1 MTTMDWKR
9 MAVRETAAAL
19 VVVALALAAAC
30 GPKSTQPPPGGNQ
43 PDKFLHDK
51 GTEALNDKKWIRAR
65 EYFRQLVDNYP
76 QSPLRPDA
84 KLALGDTYLGENSL
98 ESLVLGIN
106 EFREFLSFY
115 PTHKRADYAQ
125 YKLGLAH
132 YAQMLGPQ
140 RDQTQTKE
148 AVAEFEVFLERYPDS
163 TLMGEVRKK
172 LREARDRL
180 SQSEYEVG
188 VFYWR
193 TRWYPGAVDR
203 FREVLKKDPEFTGRD
218 GLYFHLADS
227 LMRMNLAA
235 EAVPYLD
242 RLLKEYERS
251 EYLERGQKLLAEA
264 KAALPAD
271 AVRKDEKSGEKKKEE
286 KKVEEKK

>member
-1 MTTMDWKR
+1 MTR
-9 MAVRETAAAL
+9 GIAAAVVAAAL
-19 VVVALALAAAC
+19 ALGAGC
-30 GPKSTQPPPGGNQ
+30 GPKRAEPPPGGNQ
-43 PDKFLHDK
+43 PDKFLYDK
-51 GTEALNDKKWIRAR
+51 GTEALNDRKWMRAR

-84 KLALGDTYLGENSL
+84 KLSLGDTYLGENSL
-98 ESLVLGIN
+98 ESLVLGTN

-132 YAQMLGPQ
+132 FQQMLGPQ

-148 AVAEFEVFLERYPDS
+148 AIAEFELFLERYPES
-163 TLMGEVRKK
+163 PLIEEVRKK
-172 LREARDRL
+172 YREARDRL
-180 SQSEYEVG
+180 SRSEYEVG

-218 GLYFHLADS
+218 GLYYYLADS
-227 LMRMNLAA
+227 LVKMNLAA

-242 RLLKEYERS
+242 RLIKEYERS
-251 EYLERGQKLLAEA
+251 EFLERGQKLMAEA
-264 KAALPAD
+264 KATLPAD
-271 AVRKDEKSGEKKKEE
+271 AVRKDEKQDEKKDDKA
-286 KKVEEKK
+286 K

>member
-1 MTTMDWKR
+1 MKTMYRRITVPRTTVALLA
-9 MAVRETAAAL
+9 AVLLAA
-19 VVVALALAAAC
+19 VLALASAC
-30 GPKSTQPPPGGNQ
+30 GPKRAEPPPGGTQ
-43 PDKFLHDK
+43 PDKFLYDK
-51 GTEALNDKKWIRAR
+51 GTEALNDRQWMRAR

-132 YAQMLGPQ
+132 FQQMLGPQ

-148 AVAEFEVFLERYPDS
+148 AIAGFEVFLERYPQSSLID
-163 TLMGEVRKK
+163 EVRKK
-172 LREARDRL
+172 YREARDRL

-203 FREVLKKDPEFTGRD
+203 FRELLKEDPEFSNRD
-218 GLYFHLADS
+218 GVYFHLADS

-242 RLLKEYERS
+242 RLLKEFQKS
-251 EYLERGQKLLAEA
+251 EYLERAQKLLAEA

-271 AVRKDEKSGEKKKEE
+271 AVRK
-286 KKVEEKK
+286 

>member
-1 MTTMDWKR
+1 MHRNNMGAWAAGTTIV
-9 MAVRETAAAL
+9 A
-19 VVVALALAAAC
+19 VALALTLSAAC
-30 GPKSTQPPPGGNQ
+30 GPKSAQPPPGGNQ
-43 PDKFLHDK
+43 PDKFLYDK
-51 GTEALNDKKWIRAR
+51 GTEALKDRKWMRAR

-84 KLALGDTYLGENSL
+84 KLSLGDTYIGENSL

-115 PTHKRADYAQ
+115 PTNKRADYAQ
-125 YKLGLAH
+125 FKLGVAH
-132 YAQMLGPQ
+132 FQQMLGPQ

-148 AVAEFEVFLERYPDS
+148 AIAEFELFLERYPDS
-163 TLMGEVRKK
+163 PLLEEVRKK
-172 LREARDRL
+172 YREARDRL

-203 FREVLKKDPEFTGRD
+203 FREVLKSDPEFGNRD

-227 LMRMNLAA
+227 LVRMNLAA

-242 RLLKEYERS
+242 RLMKEFERS
-251 EYLERGQKLLAEA
+251 GYLERAQKLMAEA
-264 KAALPAD
+264 KAVLPAD
-271 AVRKDEKSGEKKKEE
+271 AIRKDDKKEE
-286 KKVEEKK
+286 KSPK